1 LLAILV
7 FSLQYKPIQTY
18 FAKKA
23 ADYLS
28 KELHADISI
37 ESLYFKP
44 FSSLVLQN
52 LKIDDKNGN
61 PLFFSEKMEA
71 DIDLSQWRQDK
82 IIIDKLYSKNT
93 AVDFQIFK
101 DSTNFTF
108 LIDYFAPKTKD
119 KRTSS
124 SRKLAFILKQIVIE
138 NNHLKIVNNT
148 KKHYKY
154 GVDYGNLNIKNISG
168 SIDRIKI
175 DSSQSISANISRLT
189 FSEKS
194 GLELKELSTEAF
206 YSSKKMEFSK
216 LKLVTNRSRV
226 TDYLKFEYDSLADFT
241 DFMQKVNVKATLK
254 NAFVSSRDIEY
265 FATDMKFVKFDV
277 LIPQAHLSGT
287 VANAS
292 AKNTTLRMGRDTELE
307 GDFRISGLPTI
318 AKTVFDINLKK
329 LKSNAQDLEEF
340 IPKLGNMKSFK
351 LPGIVHQLK
360 SIHYSGLFKGFY
372 NDFRATGQLQTAL
385 GDIQTETDINLKNGV
400 SYKGQ
405 VHAKQFAIQEIA
417 KVKNLGRT
425 GLSLNFDGTG
435 TDFKSLDLNVKGQLN
450 ALQFKGYQYNKL
462 EIDGS
467 IKDRFLH
474 VSGSLDDP
482 NATLDFH
489 SDIDW
494 KKSTPTYLLEADI
507 ENTNLYAL
515 NLFQKDTVIIQKTT
529 LSTNI
534 QGDNINNIIGD
545 LAAKDIHFTTSK
557 GTFNIGFLDFN
568 AEGDEADRNLVLNSD
583 VLEVNLKGQIDLT
596 TIVPYFKSLA
606 MRYAPAI
613 GIETKPFNKQ
623 DFDLFLN
630 IKSFDPIASFL
641 DPNLTLEDG
650 ATLNANFSSE
660 KYSAQ
665 FQAYSPIIR
674 YNGIKLTNLIIEE
687 NANQESL
694 AIMVAADKLNL
705 SDSLYIDNINL
716 TTILSQDS
724 LHFNVKL
731 SEQARPN
738 FLDLNGN
745 ILFAH
750 NKPAYIHFFPSTLQ
764 INREEWNINQ
774 DALARISKGKLYFD
788 NLKFSQ
794 GEQEVMVD
802 GVMSD
807 QDDQIKF
814 AFNNFGLSSLDGFTK
829 PLGIRMQGKV
839 NGNIQLNSLFR
850 KPYLNAD
857 LQTTPIVY
865 NGLPIGQLVLKAA
878 FDPEDKMVNLD
889 LKLADGDRKSLHLA
903 GTYNTSE
910 TQKNEIDMSGEL
922 VNTDLIIL
930 QPFLRNL
937 VSDLTGSVSGEVNIL
952 GSANRPEISAVTRF
966 KDASFTVNYLKT
978 PYHIADDILQMSKNN
993 IILNNFKIFDPHNH
1007 VATANGY
1014 VNLNKLSDPHI
1025 DIDIDARNFMVLN
1038 TSYKDNNLYFGK
1050 AYATGEFKFKGPTSA
1065 MNIDIRAK
1073 SNENTTFTIPFNSAM
1088 TVSESDFIY
1097 FTSPDS
1103 SENEKKDNRKTF
1115 QGLSMNMD
1123 LNITPEAEVNLQTD
1137 LGSLKGRGTGAL
1149 NLKISSLGDFEM
1161 FGDYVTSSGKFN
1173 FTAQDFINKIFDIK
1187 EGGTIRWAGNPSEAV
1202 INLSAMYEQ
1211 RTSVAPLYSAAGR
1224 SGNDQR
1230 VLAQADMILK
1240 GNLTKPD
1247 ISFALNFPQ
1256 DPYIKDELQSYLS
1269 DANNVNQQAMGLIVR
1284 RSFSPGSSSEFGKE
1298 VNSTLLSAG
1307 TELAFNQLNTIIS
1320 QSLNINFFDL
1330 NIRSLNDASASLRF
1344 FDDRLVITGGVT
1356 DRRNLQLNDLNV
1368 FSDEVATDAEL
1379 SYRLR
1384 KDGSLILRGSNR
1396 LNTRNFL
1403 LLGMGN
1409 DYVSAVG
1416 LVYRQEF
1423 NSFSEFFK
1431 RMLFWRRLE
1440 DEINP
1445 QKKQVAPKSK

>member
-1 LLAILV
+1 M

-18 FAKKA
+18 FAQKT

-61 PLFFSEKMEA
+61 NIFFSEKMEA
-71 DIDLSQWRQDK
+71 DINLSQWRKNK
-82 IIIDKLYSKNT
+82 IIVNKLYSKDT
-93 AVDFQIFK
+93 RVDFQIFK

-108 LIDYFAPKTKD
+108 LIDYFAPNKKVP
-119 KRTSS
+119 KKNTSS
-124 SRKLAFILKQIVIE
+124 TLALVLNEIVLE
-138 NNHLKIVNNT
+138 NNRIKIVNNT
-148 KKHYKY
+148 KKHTQQ
-154 GVDYGNLNIKNISG
+154 GVDFGNLEISKLSG
-168 SIDRIKI
+168 KIDHIQI
-175 DSSQSISANISRLT
+175 DSSQSISAHITKLA

-194 GLELKELSTEAF
+194 GLQLKELSTEAF
-206 YSSKKMEFSK
+206 YSNRRMEFNK
-216 LKLVTNRSRV
+216 LKLITNRSRV

-241 DFMQKVNVKATLK
+241 AFMDKVKVKAALK
-254 NAFVSSRDIEY
+254 NSFVSSRDIEY

-277 LIPQAHLSGT
+277 LIPSAQLSGT

-292 AKNTTLRMGRDTELE
+292 ARNTTMRLGKDTELE
-307 GDFRISGLPTI
+307 GDFTIRGLPRIAETI
-318 AKTVFDINLKK
+318 FDINVKT
-329 LKSNAQDLEEF
+329 LKSNAQDLEDI
-340 IPKLGNMKSFK
+340 IPKLGNMKSFA
-351 LPGIVHQLK
+351 LPKIVHQLK
-360 SIHYSGLFKGFY
+360 NIHYKGLFKGFY
-372 NDFRATGQLQTAL
+372 NDFKATGSLETAL
-385 GDIQTETDINLKNGV
+385 GNIQTETSINLKKELT
-400 SYKGQ
+400 YKGH
-405 VHAKQFAIQEIA
+405 VRSNHFAIHEIA
-417 KVKNLGRT
+417 KVKNLGHT
-425 GLSLNFDGTG
+425 GLSLTFDGKG
-435 TDFKSLDLNVKGQLN
+435 TKLESLDLQVKGRFN
-450 ALQFKGYQYNKL
+450 SVEFKGYQYEKL
-462 EIDGS
+462 DIDAQ
-467 IKDRFLH
+467 INDRFLH
-474 VSGSLDDP
+474 VSGLLDDR
-482 NATLDFH
+482 NAKLDFH
-489 SDIDW
+489 TDMDW
-494 KKSTPTYLLEADI
+494 KRSTPSYLLEADI
-507 ENTNLYAL
+507 ENADLYAL
-515 NLFQKDTVIIQKTT
+515 NLFKKDTITIHKTT

-534 QGDNINNIIGD
+534 QGDNINNIIGN
-545 LAAKDIHFTTSK
+545 LAAKNIHFTSSK
-557 GTFNIGFLDFN
+557 GTFVIDFLDFN
-568 AEGDEADRNLVLNSD
+568 AEGNEAERHLILNSD
-583 VLEVNLKGQIDLT
+583 ILEGNLKGQIDLT

-613 GIETKPFNKQ
+613 GIEIQPYNKQ
-623 DFDLFLN
+623 EFDLFLN
-630 IKSFDPIASFL
+630 IKSFAPIASFL

-660 KYSAQ
+660 KYTAQ
-665 FQAYSPIIR
+665 FQAYSPTIK
-674 YNGIKLTNLIIEE
+674 YSGIKVTNLIIEE

-694 AIMVAADKLNL
+694 ALMVTADKLNL

-716 TTILSQDS
+716 TNILSNDS
-724 LHFNVKL
+724 LHFNIKL

-738 FLDLNGN
+738 FMDLNGN

-764 INREEWNINQ
+764 INHEEWNINQ

-788 NLKFSQ
+788 NLKLSQ
-794 GEQEVMVD
+794 GEQEVIVD

-807 QDDQIKF
+807 QDDRIKF

-839 NGNIQLNSLFR
+839 NGNVQLNSLFK

-857 LQTTPIVY
+857 LQTTPIIY
-865 NGLPIGQLVLKAA
+865 NGLPIGQLALQAA
-878 FDPEDKMVNLD
+878 YDPDERLVNMD
-889 LKLADGDRKSLHLA
+889 LKLADGDRKGLTLA
-903 GTYNTSE
+903 GTYNISDDR
-910 TQKNEIDMSGEL
+910 KNEIDLVGKL

-937 VSDLTGSVSGEVNIL
+937 VSDLRGTVSGDVTIL
-952 GSANRPEISAVTRF
+952 GSATRPEINAVTRF
-966 KDASFTVNYLKT
+966 KEASFTVNYLQT
-978 PYHIADDILQMSKNN
+978 PYRIADDILQLSKNN
-993 IILNNFKIFDPHNH
+993 IILNNFKIFDPNNH

-1014 VNLNKLSDPHI
+1014 VNLNRLSDPHI
-1025 DIDIDARNFMVLN
+1025 DIDIDARNFLALN
-1038 TSYKDNNLYFGK
+1038 TTYKDNNLYFGK

-1088 TVSESDFIY
+1088 TVTESDFIY
-1097 FTSPDS
+1097 FISPDS
-1103 SENEKKDNRKTF
+1103 AENKKKDNRKTF

-1123 LNITPEAEVNLQTD
+1123 LNITPDAEVNLQTD

-1187 EGGTIRWAGNPSEAV
+1187 EGGTIRWAGNPSDAV

-1211 RTSVAPLYSAAGR
+1211 RTSVAPLYNAAGR

-1230 VLAQADMILK
+1230 VLAQADMVLK

-1269 DANNVNQQAMGLIVR
+1269 DANNVNQQAMSLIMR

-1344 FDDRLVITGGVT
+1344 FDDRLIITGGVT

-1403 LLGMGN
+1403 LLGMDN

-1445 QKKQVAPKSK
+1445 QKKQIAPKSK